1 MNKDL
6 TSFINYLSNE
16 KRFPLTTIKSYELD
30 ISFYLNYI
38 EEHHLNYKNINK
50 DQIREYLKYLDNLKY
65 KNTTIS
71 RMLSALRHFYSYLE
85 LHNKADN
92 NYFKAIKNPKKE
104 KKLPNFLQSDELD
117 QIFDTLS
124 NNDELSLRN
133 RLIFELLYAT
143 GLRVSELVNVKISD
157 IDMKNKEINVI
168 GKGSKERIVFYG
180 EYAAKYLNMYLNN
193 ARNNLLN
200 GKSSKYL
207 ILNSRGEQ
215 ITSRGI
221 EKIVMKVVNDA
232 ALKHHVSPHVLR
244 HTFATDLLNNGA
256 DLKSVQELLGHESLS
271 TTEIYTHVT
280 NERLRSVYLAS
291 FPRQGKNYKKDNNGY
306 KE

>member
-6 TSFINYLSNE
+6 SNFINYLSNE
-16 KRFPLTTIKSYELD
+16 KRYPSTTIKSYELD
-30 ISFYLNYI
+30 ITFYLRYI
-38 EEHHLNYKNINK
+38 EEYHLNYKKINK
-50 DQIREYLKYLDNLKY
+50 DEIRVFLKYLDDLKY

-85 LHNKADN
+85 LNKKADN
-92 NYFKAIKNPKKE
+92 NLFKSIRNPKKE

-117 QIFDTLS
+117 KIFDAIDIDSDLG
-124 NNDELSLRN
+124 LRN
-133 RLIFELLYAT
+133 RLIIELLYAT
-143 GLRVSELVNVKISD
+143 GLRVSELVNVKVED
-157 IDMKNKEINVI
+157 IDIKNREIKVL
-168 GKGSKERIVFYG
+168 GKGSKERFVFFG
-180 EYAAKYLNMYLNN
+180 EYASKYLNMYLSN

-207 ILNSRGEQ
+207 FLNNRGEQ

-221 EKIVMKVVNDA
+221 EKIVIKIVDDA

-280 NERLRSVYLAS
+280 NERLRSVYLAA
-291 FPRQGKNYKKDNNGY
+291 FPRQGKKYERDN
-306 KE
+306 